1 MDAIF
6 RTPSPHSAPG
16 TAAERLL
23 TIKEAAE
30 VVGAKYWHI
39 QRLVRRGAIP
49 SYTPYN
55 SRPLVKLS
63 EVVAYIDSCRQGGSD
78 ER

>member
-1 MDAIF
+1 METLF
-6 RTPSPHSAPG
+6 ELPGSNSTPG
-16 TAAERLL
+16 TTAERLL
-23 TIKEAAE
+23 TLGKAADA
-30 VVGAKYWHI
+30 VGAKYWHI

-63 EVVAYIDSCRQGGSD
+63 EVMAYIDSCRQGGI
-78 ER
+78 E

>member
-1 MDAIF
+1 MKNE
-6 RTPSPHSAPG
+6 RSNGSSAPEKLISIAK
-16 TAAERLL
+16 AAE
-23 TIKEAAE
+23 A
-30 VVGAKYWHI
+30 VGAKYWHI

-63 EVVAYIDSCRQGGSD
+63 EVVAYIDSCRQGGA
-78 ER
+78 E